1 MVKCF
6 ITALFLFIATMQ
18 ATFGKDFQ
26 IFGIDLDEDAVIIT
40 MKLRERFAEQFG
52 PCGYK
57 EFDNKSYQCPKDE
70 PTLPHIRYFETYN
83 ANEGRFYK
91 ELLLLCEVYRG
102 CSQSD
107 KVKEMLE
114 TRWGIE
120 FEYKSDMTLGYKKEE
135 YFYVYEKKRPDG
147 SAEFKYFLK
156 FMPSFSFGGLPISGF
171 LQIKKFIYG
180 QPKEP
185 IFD

>member
-83 ANEGRFYK
+83 ANEGRFIRSYY
-91 ELLLLCEVYRG
+91 C
-102 CSQSD
+102 
-107 KVKEMLE
+107 
-114 TRWGIE
+114 
-120 FEYKSDMTLGYKKEE
+120 F
-135 YFYVYEKKRPDG
+135 
-147 SAEFKYFLK
+147 A
-156 FMPSFSFGGLPISGF
+156 
-171 LQIKKFIYG
+171 KFIEAAVN
-180 QPKEP
+180 QTKSKKC
-185 IFD
+185 